1 VSLRYLPWCGTFAA
15 LLVVPLFASDYRV
28 FQAGVVAS
36 TSIIALG
43 LVFVTGIAGQVS
55 LAQAAFCAIGGYGCA
70 VLASQFDISPWVGI
84 PLSATVAGVLGY
96 ILGLATLRLGGHYL
110 ALVTLALTAIVQV
123 VLVQWETITGG
134 ALGLSVAPLRF
145 FGKELSSA
153 LALFYV
159 VVPVTFAMFLFAANL
174 LESRMGRA
182 WSALRQSEVA
192 AQILGINIVHYKSL
206 AFALSAGFGA
216 LGGGLQAL
224 QTTFLD
230 PQLFGIVESVL
241 LVAIV
246 VIGGFRTIWGA
257 VFGSII
263 FVLVPELLGRAQAY
277 KGLVFAVLLV
287 LILVLFPGG
296 VAGLMSAAW
305 NRLRH
310 LIRMRDDGRAATR

>member
-1 VSLRYLPWCGTFAA
+1 MSLRYLPWCGTFAA
-15 LLVVPLFASDYRV
+15 LLVLPLFASDYRV

-70 VLASQFDISPWVGI
+70 VLARQFDISPWVGI
-84 PLSATVAGVLGY
+84 PLSATVAGVMGY

-134 ALGLSVAPLRF
+134 ALGLSVTPLRF

-159 VVPVTFAMFLFAANL
+159 VVPVTFATFLFAANL
-174 LESRMGRA
+174 LESRIGRA

-206 AFALSAGFGA
+206 AFALSAGLGA

-263 FVLVPELLGRAQAY
+263 FVVVPELLGAAQAY

-296 VAGLMSAAW
+296 VVGLISAAR

-310 LIRMRDDGRAATR
+310 LMPMRDHGRAATR

>member
-1 VSLRYLPWCGTFAA
+1 VSLRYLPWCGIFAA
-15 LLVVPLFASDYRV
+15 LLALPLFASDYRV

-43 LVFVTGIAGQVS
+43 LIFVTGVAGQVS
-55 LAQAAFCAIGGYGCA
+55 LAQGAFCAIGGYGCA

-84 PLSATVAGVLGY
+84 PLSAAIAGVLGY

-123 VLVQWETITGG
+123 VLVQWEAITGG
-134 ALGLSVAPLRF
+134 ALGLSVMPLTF

-153 LALFYV
+153 VALFYV
-159 VVPVTFAMFLFAANL
+159 VVPVTFVIFLFAANL
-174 LESRMGRA
+174 LESRIGRA

-192 AQILGINIVHYKSL
+192 AQILGINIIHYKSL
-206 AFALSAGFGA
+206 AFALSACFGA

-230 PQLFGIVESVL
+230 PQLFGIIESVL

-257 VFGSII
+257 VLGSII

-296 VAGLMSAAW
+296 VAGLMSAAR

-310 LIRMRDDGRAATR
+310 LNSMRDDGRAATR